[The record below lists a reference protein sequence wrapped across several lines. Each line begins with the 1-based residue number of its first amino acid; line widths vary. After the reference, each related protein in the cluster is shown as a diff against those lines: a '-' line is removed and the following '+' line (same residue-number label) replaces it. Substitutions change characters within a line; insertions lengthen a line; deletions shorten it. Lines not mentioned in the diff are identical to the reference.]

1 MGNNYVRNAIIL
13 LILTALGIGAYNIWE
28 SETTPPSISYS
39 TFLEQL
45 RKGEIKKVHIKGGE
59 LRIVDK
65 YDRHFSTFAPDI
77 TVLMPEL
84 DKYNVEVTAE
94 SSKISGIEGVLNSL
108 LPVLLILGAW
118 FIFTRNSGQK
128 ASSFGKDKAK
138 DFSRA
143 EHRVTFDDVAGI
155 PEAKEELM
163 EVVDFLKFPEKYRKL
178 GAQIPKGVLLQ
189 GPPGT
194 GKTLMAKAIA
204 GEAGVPF
211 FSLSGSDFVE
221 MFVGVGASRVREL
234 FKEAKK
240 MAPCIVF
247 IDEIDA
253 IGSKRSAG
261 GSAGGGHDEREQ
273 TLNALLVEMD
283 GFESN
288 KTVII
293 IAATNRPDV
302 LDPALLRAGRFDR
315 QITIPLPDVKG
326 RLRILEVHAKKIKI
340 SRAVRLAEIARSI
353 PGFSGADTANLVN
366 EAALMAARHGKEVVE
381 LEDFEEAKDKIIMG
395 LERKSMV
402 ISEKEKRIT
411 AYHEAGHAI
420 VAKLLPETDALHKI
434 TIMPRGRALGLTQ
447 QLPLDERHTYSTLY
461 LENRIKTL
469 FGGRAAE
476 EIVFNQRTTG
486 ASNDLLSATE
496 IATRMVCE
504 WGMNDTIG
512 PLSIVST
519 QEGFLGGT
527 STARSY
533 SEKTAQEIDR
543 QVKELLDRCY
553 QETLDMLKA
562 NNEFLHKLAEVLLVH
577 ETIDAEEV
585 DIVLKCSVKQK
596 KKKSAAENAACS
608 VEDRGSDA
616 SRQGESLPE
625 VDGKDKQ
632 DNSGK
637 GVVSQEFRSDRI
649 I

>member
-1 MGNNYVRNAIIL
+1 
-13 LILTALGIGAYNIWE
+13 
-28 SETTPPSISYS
+28 
-39 TFLEQL
+39 
-45 RKGEIKKVHIKGGE
+45 
-59 LRIVDK
+59 
-65 YDRHFSTFAPDI
+65 
-77 TVLMPEL
+77 
-84 DKYNVEVTAE
+84 
-94 SSKISGIEGVLNSL
+94 
-108 LPVLLILGAW
+108 
-118 FIFTRNSGQK
+118 
-128 ASSFGKDKAK
+128 
-138 DFSRA
+138 
-143 EHRVTFDDVAGI
+143 
-155 PEAKEELM
+155 
-163 EVVDFLKFPEKYRKL
+163 
-178 GAQIPKGVLLQ
+178 
-189 GPPGT
+189 
-194 GKTLMAKAIA
+194 
-204 GEAGVPF
+204 
-211 FSLSGSDFVE
+211 

-240 MAPCIVF
+240 MAPCIIF

-283 GFESN
+283 GFESA

-326 RLRILEVHAKKIKI
+326 RLRILEVHAKKIKM
-340 SRAVRLAEIARSI
+340 SRGVRLADIARSI

-366 EAALMAARHGKEVVE
+366 EAALMAARRGKKVVE

-512 PLSIVST
+512 PLAITST

-527 STARSY
+527 STSRSHSEQTAR
-533 SEKTAQEIDR
+533 EIDR

-553 QETLDMLKA
+553 EETMDLLKT
-562 NNEFLHKLAEVLLVH
+562 NNEFLHRLAEVLLVH

-585 DIVLKCSVKQK
+585 DIVLKCSVKKASEKAASESASACVLDSRASK
-596 KKKSAAENAACS
+596 KLNNNKETPAET
-608 VEDRGSDA
+608 E
-616 SRQGESLPE
+616 P
-625 VDGKDKQ
+625 DK
-632 DNSGK
+632 NSGK
-637 GVVSQEFRSDRI
+637 EVVEQET
-649 I
+649 

>member
-13 LILTALGIGAYNIWE
+13 FILTAFGIAVYNVWV
-28 SETTPPSISYS
+28 SETTPPAVTYTS
-39 TFLEQL
+39 FLEQL
-45 RKGEIKKVHIKGGE
+45 RKGEIIKVHLKGGE
-59 LRIVDK
+59 IRGVDK
-65 YDRHFSTFAPDI
+65 YDREFSTYAPDI
-77 TVLMPEL
+77 TVLMPLLEE
-84 DKYNVEVTAE
+84 KHVEITAE
-94 SSKISGIEGVLNSL
+94 SDKTSGIAGLMTSL
-108 LPVLLILGAW
+108 MPVLLILGAW
-118 FIFTRNSGQK
+118 FIFTRSKGK
-128 ASSFGKDKAK
+128 KTSSFGKDKAK
-138 DFSRA
+138 DYSKD
-143 EHRVTFDDVAGI
+143 EYKVTFGDVAGI

-163 EVVDFLKFPEKYRKL
+163 EVVDFLKFPEKYREL

-194 GKTLMAKAIA
+194 GKTLMAKAIS

-240 MAPCIVF
+240 TAPCIIF

-253 IGSKRSAG
+253 IGSRRSG
-261 GSAGGGHDEREQ
+261 GDLAGGGHDEREQ

-283 GFESN
+283 GFESA

-315 QITIPLPDVKG
+315 QVTIPLPDVKG
-326 RLRILEVHAKKIKI
+326 RLRILEVHAKKIKM
-340 SRAVRLAEIARSI
+340 SRNVRLADIARSI

-366 EAALMAARHGKEVVE
+366 EAALMAARHGKNAVDM
-381 LEDFEEAKDKIIMG
+381 EDFDEARDKIIMG

-402 ISEKEKRIT
+402 ISEKDKRIT

-461 LENRIKTL
+461 LINRIKTL

-486 ASNDLLSATE
+486 ASNDLMSATE
-496 IATRMVCE
+496 IATRMICE
-504 WGMNDTIG
+504 WGMNDIIG
-512 PLSIVST
+512 PRSIVST
-519 QEGFLGGT
+519 QEGFLGGNT
-527 STARSY
+527 STRSH
-533 SEKTAQEIDR
+533 SEQTAKEIDR
-543 QVKELLDRCY
+543 QVRELLERCY
-553 QETLDMLKA
+553 DETLELLKT

-585 DIVLKCSVKQK
+585 NIVL
-596 KKKSAAENAACS
+596 ACS
-608 VEDRGSDA
+608 MKEDGENKYSDNA
-616 SRQGESLPE
+616 LPE
-625 VDGKDKQ
+625 SSGEEAYGEEGQEKYPGKE
-632 DNSGK
+632 
-637 GVVSQEFRSDRI
+637 VVNQESQNG
-649 I
+649 